1 MIRPDLE
8 TLMTPLKH
16 ATRWKNDRVAGA
28 AGGRLSPPGLHTVAT
43 RDPDVVREWAA
54 RQRAE
59 PATGEATASGPSV
72 MHINDGGAGIRF
84 NFPGFAPFRQIS
96 WEEWF
101 EHFELHDLAFVFE
114 EEDATQI
121 AARAYELWSARA
133 GGHGY
138 DRDDWFEAQRDLR
151 QRRVD
156 PASTGLRYRLVKT
169 GTVT

>member
-1 MIRPDLE
+1 
-8 TLMTPLKH
+8 
-16 ATRWKNDRVAGA
+16 
-28 AGGRLSPPGLHTVAT
+28 
-43 RDPDVVREWAA
+43 
-54 RQRAE
+54 
-59 PATGEATASGPSV
+59 